1 MVAVC
6 RSERLRIRV
15 EPSQAVKYLV
25 DQCGIQ
31 RQASRLRDTRL
42 WRLVHE
48 IKHGAAIALAGLFV
62 LGLVGPTLAASSEET
77 REETALQ
84 GTNLTLSQAIST
96 AEQQTGGKAFDAGV
110 DVDHGK
116 PRIVVETN
124 GRQGVQTVIVDA
136 QSGQIVGGHA
146 GGEAD

>member
-1 MVAVC
+1 M
-6 RSERLRIRV
+6 
-15 EPSQAVKYLV
+15 K
-25 DQCGIQ
+25 
-31 RQASRLRDTRL
+31 T
-42 WRLVHE
+42 
-48 IKHGAAIALAGLFV
+48 KHGVAIALAGALF
-62 LGLVGPTLAASSEET
+62 LGLAGPTFAENRDEP

-136 QSGQIVGGHA
+136 QSGQIVGSHA